1 MPRLA
6 RLVEF
11 IRRNR
16 VLLVSAALLVLA
28 AALVVQTGRAPARN
42 DRLGRFFL
50 ELMAPLQRSTTA
62 VGHVVSGSWRG
73 VAELVGARTENAA
86 LREQAR
92 QLHRELDRLA
102 EVDLENE
109 RLRKLLDF
117 RETLTGDV
125 LTARIIGR
133 DATGLA
139 RTLTIGR
146 GEADGI
152 VRGAAV
158 LAPEGIVGQVFLASA
173 HAARVLL
180 VSDHNSGVDAL
191 VQRTRARGIV
201 QGTVDGGCVL
211 KYVKRTEDVQ
221 VGDELVT
228 SGLDGIFPKGLPVG
242 RIVTI
247 DKRGQGL
254 FQSAE
259 VAPRVDFD
267 QLEEVL
273 VTRGPVTPAE
283 PPAGAGG

>member
-1 MPRLA
+1 
-6 RLVEF
+6 VEF

-62 VGHVVSGSWRG
+62 VGRVVSGSWRG

-242 RIVTI
+242 RVVTI

-283 PPAGAGG
+283 PPAAAGG

>member
-1 MPRLA
+1 
-6 RLVEF
+6 VEF

-16 VLLVSAALLVLA
+16 VLLASAALLVLA

-50 ELMAPLQRSTTA
+50 ELMAPLQRSATA
-62 VGHVVSGSWRG
+62 VSGVISGSWRG
-73 VAELVGARTENAA
+73 VAELVRARAENVV

-201 QGTVDGGCVL
+201 QGTVDGGCML

-242 RIVTI
+242 RVVTI

-259 VAPRVDFD
+259 VAPRVDFE

-273 VTRGPVTPAE
+273 VTRGPVAPAE
-283 PPAGAGG
+283 PPAAAGG